1 MFQINGANFP
11 KTPGGYNIETYEPAV
26 IQPERKKITE
36 DLVRM
41 AFTDKKPT
49 PTIRRIVQR
58 KPQLNIRPN
67 PIINGVNI
75 NQIQNQ
81 RIIYNNPNQR
91 RFQIINKSPT
101 NIYRNNNIKNNINPN
116 NVYINQHSYI
126 HQNLIRINSP
136 NPVVQNKVVFQFN
149 PGHKYLVSN
158 LKFQK
163 PRPIMRSNSATLA
176 YNALLR
182 PRIFKQNMFN
192 GPNYKLYVYKT
203 KLK

>member
-116 NVYINQHSYI
+116 NVYIK
-126 HQNLIRINSP
+126 INSP

-182 PRIFKQNMFN
+182 PRILKQNMFN